1 MKVNDNKSLLLA
13 GASGRLFL
21 FSNFR
26 IYYMLTDISGVP
38 FLKML
43 DFLKLK
49 AIIKERS
56 AIFMEFKE

>member
-21 FSNFR
+21 FSIFR
-26 IYYMLTDISGVP
+26 IYYMLAYISEFL
-38 FLKML
+38 FLKIL
-43 DFLKLK
+43 DFLKLR
-49 AIIKERS
+49 AIIKEQS